1 MKILIAHGGSVAST
15 IKSKLN
21 VEKLEVYTATDGE
34 AGLKLAKA
42 NQFELIVL
50 DSQLPGK
57 DGLSMLKDLRA
68 KNNQTPVLVL
78 SPKNSSDDIANGF
91 DSGADA
97 FLSVPWVFPELL
109 ARVRA
114 LLRRSD
120 WSRGANLNFAG
131 LRLDPVAHRVW
142 CKNAEMPL
150 SAKEYR
156 FLEHFM
162 RHPRQVLTKEAI
174 ARKCAAETSVFT
186 NGIDVHIYRLK
197 QKVQRYADSKLIH
210 NVRGVGYIFCEEEG
224 APVLLAQSGHARWL
238 RYS

>member
-21 VEKLEVYTATDGE
+21 IEKLEVYTATDGE
-34 AGLKLAKA
+34 AGFKLAME

-50 DSQLPGK
+50 ESKLPGK

-68 KNNQTPVLVL
+68 RNNQTPVLVL
-78 SPKNSSDDIANGF
+78 GPSNSSNDIANGF

-120 WSRGANLNFAG
+120 WSRGANLSFAG

-142 CKNAEMPL
+142 CKNVEMPL

-162 RHPRQVLTKEAI
+162 RHPRQVMTKEAI

-186 NGIDVHIYRLK
+186 NGLYRLK

-210 NVRGVGYIFCEEEG
+210 NVRGVGYILCEEEG
-224 APVLLAQSGHARWL
+224 APVLLARSGQTRWL